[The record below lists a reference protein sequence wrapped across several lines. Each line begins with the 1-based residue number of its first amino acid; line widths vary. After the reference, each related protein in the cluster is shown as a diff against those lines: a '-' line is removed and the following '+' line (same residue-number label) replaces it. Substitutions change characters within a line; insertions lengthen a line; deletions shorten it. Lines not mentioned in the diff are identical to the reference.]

1 MAENKKISD
10 GSEERKLSKAEK
22 RRLEN
27 FHRIAREL
35 EAQGYATKE
44 LTAST
49 LKANTLG
56 VLFGVLLAAVFV
68 VLYFVLKRP
77 VSEVPT
83 EKRFVIA
90 IVFVAEIV
98 IHELIHGITWSCGLK
113 GGFRE
118 NIEFGIIW
126 QALTPYCTCKSVIG
140 RGCYFL
146 GSIMPCIILGIL
158 PSILAIVIGNVPLLV
173 LGALNVM
180 AAGGD
185 LMVILMILKNSAKG
199 KEQLFLDH
207 PSKIGLIVFER
218 DGE

>member
-1 MAENKKISD
+1 MAEDKKISD
-10 GSEERKLSKAEK
+10 GS
-22 RRLEN
+22 
-27 FHRIAREL
+27 
-35 EAQGYATKE
+35 
-44 LTAST
+44 
-49 LKANTLG
+49 
-56 VLFGVLLAAVFV
+56 
-68 VLYFVLKRP
+68 
-77 VSEVPT
+77 
-83 EKRFVIA
+83 
-90 IVFVAEIV
+90 
-98 IHELIHGITWSCGLK
+98 
-113 GGFRE
+113 
-118 NIEFGIIW
+118 GIIW

-140 RGCYFL
+140 RGRYFL